1 MVWII
6 FLLIIFGLL
15 ALDLGVFHRK
25 DEKVTMKSSLAW
37 TAVWVTIALMFGG
50 IVYLMYDQ
58 NILDVNPEGEGWTD
72 PLKAMI
78 DYYTG
83 YVIEESLS
91 LDNIFVIALI
101 FKYFKVEPKY
111 QHNILFWG
119 ILGAVFFRLGM
130 IVVGAAFISNF
141 EYASYVFGA
150 ILLFSAF
157 KMIKEGEE
165 AEDFEESIGV
175 RLLSKIYPIDWKVNN
190 GKYLTKVNGKL
201 VATSLFAALVV
212 VEFSDI
218 LFAVDSIPAIFSVT
232 TDSFIVFTSNIFAIL
247 GLRNLYFFLSNMLDK
262 FKYMK
267 YSLIFVLM
275 FVSFKMLTIHLIEEI
290 PALVSLGVIVVALGL
305 GIVASLTSSNKKA
318 VNDGKHN

>member
-1 MVWII
+1 MVWVV
-6 FLLIIFGLL
+6 FLAIIFGLL
-15 ALDLGVFHRK
+15 ALDLGVFHRDNK
-25 DEKVTMKSSLAW
+25 KVSMKSSLAW
-37 TAVWVTIALMFGG
+37 TAVWVLIAVFFGG
-50 IVYLMYDQ
+50 VVYFMYDS
-58 NILDVNPEGEGWTD
+58 NIMGVNDRGAD
-72 PLKAMI
+72 PLQSMI

-91 LDNIFVIALI
+91 LDNIFVIAMI
-101 FKYFKVEPKY
+101 FKYFKVEDKY

-130 IVVGAAFISNF
+130 ILLGTTFVQNF
-141 EYASYVFGA
+141 EYATYVFGG

-165 AEDFEESIGV
+165 SEDFEDSFAV
-175 RLLSKIYPIDWKVNN
+175 KLLGKIYPIDWTIKS
-190 GKYLTKVNGKL
+190 GKYLERVDGKL
-201 VATSLFAALVV
+201 VATSLFAALIV

-218 LFAVDSIPAIFSVT
+218 LFAVDSIPAIFSIT

-247 GLRNLYFFLSNMLDK
+247 GLRNLYFFLANMLDK

-275 FVSFKMLTIHLIEEI
+275 FVGFKMIFVHFIHI
-290 PALVSLGVIVVALGL
+290 PALVSLAVILL
-305 GIVASLTSSNKKA
+305 SLTMGILASLTSTRGKA
-318 VNDGKHN
+318 QNDGQPN